1 MHDRDRLNHQM
12 RLVDDYNKELAQLQN
27 QYNLIDTIRYY
38 SSPTTGIQLVYMEMY
53 MGNIIQTANQLLG
66 MFFNGQFKI
75 LPFVIN
81 ETEFRIPCAGE
92 GIVNDDISSMS
103 SAQIAMISM
112 ILSFSFLYNSSS
124 KYNILKLDEI
134 DGPLDSNNR
143 LMFID
148 VLHNVMNMMGT
159 EQCIMISHNS
169 ELQVD
174 DADIILLK
182 SSENNDYNHGNIIWR
197 Y

>member
-1 MHDRDRLNHQM
+1 
-12 RLVDDYNKELAQLQN
+12 
-27 QYNLIDTIRYY
+27 
-38 SSPTTGIQLVYMEMY
+38 
-53 MGNIIQTANQLLG
+53 
-66 MFFNGQFKI
+66 
-75 LPFVIN
+75 
-81 ETEFRIPCAGE
+81 
-92 GIVNDDISSMS
+92 
-103 SAQIAMISM
+103 M